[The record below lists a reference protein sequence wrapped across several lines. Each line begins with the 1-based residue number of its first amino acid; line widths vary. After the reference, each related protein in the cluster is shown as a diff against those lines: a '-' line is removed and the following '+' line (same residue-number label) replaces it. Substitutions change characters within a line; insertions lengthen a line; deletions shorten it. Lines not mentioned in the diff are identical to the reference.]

1 MGVLYAVFPVAGE
14 VKDWVVS
21 EEIEHPAGLTG
32 RLPTPAEVRRAALG
46 IEGIEVEEFGPHPSG
61 DWQISLA
68 ALQGESDR
76 WTLINATGC
85 RSDNE
90 PCEIGFEK
98 GSPDLIVEVLHRLS
112 GDTGPL
118 FLVADT
124 GDPGVVV
131 WALRGVEETLTAW
144 RQGD

>member
-32 RLPTPAEVRRAALG
+32 RLPTPAEVRRAVLG
-46 IEGIEVEEFGPHPSG
+46 IEGVEAEECGPHPTG
-61 DWQISLA
+61 DWQISVA
-68 ALQGESDR
+68 APQDR
-76 WTLINATGC
+76 WTLIDASGFT
-85 RSDNE
+85 SDEE

-98 GSPDLIVEVLHRLS
+98 GWPDLIVEILHRLS

-118 FLVADT
+118 FLVGDT
-124 GDPGVVV
+124 GESGVVV
-131 WALRGVEETLTAW
+131 WPSRSLEETLTDW
-144 RQGD
+144 TG